1 LHPIASYCMIV
12 TNVTWISWDEDKS
25 SEDKGSVFTSE
36 HIRRILRIL
45 AS

>member
-1 LHPIASYCMIV
+1 MIV

-25 SEDKGSVFTSE
+25 SEDKSSEDKGSVFTSE
-36 HIRRILRIL
+36 DIRKILRIL